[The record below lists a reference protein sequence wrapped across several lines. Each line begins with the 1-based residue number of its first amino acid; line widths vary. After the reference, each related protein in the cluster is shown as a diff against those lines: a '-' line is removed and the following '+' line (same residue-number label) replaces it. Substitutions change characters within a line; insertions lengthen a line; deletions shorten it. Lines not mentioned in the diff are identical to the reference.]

1 MRIGIAPLCFAALA
15 IGASAWAQPSATMR
29 PDLLASAE
37 FNLAYSSREDV
48 ARGPQTL
55 GSLAVTT
62 YGVSFSGRH
71 AWDERTQF
79 VYGVAVQQHELD
91 QDGASV
97 LPLPAHLAEFSL
109 NLGAQRRID
118 AHWSAAVYLRP
129 GFYGDFEEQLGKSF
143 NVPALLLANYAQSR
157 ALIWSFGVNAN
168 PFSDNPVLPIAGV
181 RWQFAPAW
189 TFSVGFPRS
198 GFTYQATENLAVRA
212 SAGFAGGSFRV
223 SRNVGSPA
231 VGLARLANTYVDFRE
246 VRVGLGLDY
255 ALGERVTLSADLGA
269 VTDRKFDY
277 FDRNYRL
284 DGDAGTFVALAL
296 KGSF

>member
-1 MRIGIAPLCFAALA
+1 MRITPLCFAAF
-15 IGASAWAQPSATMR
+15 GAVVSAFAQPSATMR
-29 PDLLASAE
+29 PDLLASVD
-37 FNLAYSSREDV
+37 FNTAYSSREDI

-55 GSLAVTT
+55 GSLAVKTF
-62 YGVSFSGRH
+62 GFSATGRH
-71 AWDERTQF
+71 AWDDRTVL
-79 VYGVAVQQHELD
+79 VYGVAVQQIDLE
-91 QDGASV
+91 QDGAGV

-109 NLGAQRRID
+109 NLGVQRRFD
-118 AHWSAAVYLRP
+118 VRWSGGAYVRP
-129 GFYGDFEEQLGKSF
+129 GFYGDFEERLGKSF

-157 ALIWSFGVNAN
+157 ALIWSFGVSAN
-168 PFSDNPVLPIAGV
+168 LFSDNSVLPIVGV

-255 ALGERVTLSADLGA
+255 SLGERVTLSADVGA

-284 DGDAGTFVALAL
+284 DGDAGTFAALAI

>member
-1 MRIGIAPLCFAALA
+1 MRITPLCLAALV
-15 IGASAWAQPSATMR
+15 SAVIAGAQPSATMR

-37 FNLAYSSREDV
+37 FNTAYSSREDI

-55 GSLAVTT
+55 GSLAVRT
-62 YGVSFSGRH
+62 YGVSVAGRH
-71 AWDERTQF
+71 AWDERTQLL
-79 VYGVAVQQHELD
+79 YGVAVQQFDLD
-91 QDGASV
+91 QDDASN
-97 LPLPAHLAEFSL
+97 LPLPAQLAEFSL
-109 NLGAQRRID
+109 NLGVQRRID
-118 AHWSAAVYLRP
+118 AQWGAAVYLRP
-129 GFYGDFEEQLGKSF
+129 GFYGDFEEKLGQSF
-143 NVPALLLANYAQSR
+143 NVPALLLATYAQSR
-157 ALIWSFGVNAN
+157 TLIWSFGVNAN
-168 PFSDNPVLPIAGV
+168 AFSDNPVLPIAGV

-198 GFTYQATENLAVRA
+198 GFAYQATENLAVRA

-231 VGLARLANTYVDFRE
+231 VGLARIANTYVDFRE

-255 ALGERVTLSADLGA
+255 SLGDRVTLSADVGA

-277 FDRNYRL
+277 FDKNYRL
-284 DGDAGTFVALAL
+284 DGDAGTFVSLAL

>member
-1 MRIGIAPLCFAALA
+1 MKFAPLCFAALA
-15 IGASAWAQPSATMR
+15 VAASAVAQPSATMR
-29 PDLLASAE
+29 PDLLASVE
-37 FNLAYSSREDV
+37 FNTAYSSREDI

-55 GSLAVTT
+55 GSLAVKS
-62 YGVSFSGRH
+62 YGVSVSGRH
-71 AWDERTQF
+71 AWDESTLL
-79 VYGVAVQQHELD
+79 VYGVAVQQFDLD
-91 QDGASV
+91 QEGIST

-118 AHWSAAVYLRP
+118 ARWSAALYLRP
-129 GFYGDFEEQLGKSF
+129 GFYGDFEEQLGRSF
-143 NVPALLLANYAQSR
+143 NVPALLLANYVPSR
-157 ALIWSFGVNAN
+157 ALAWSFGVNAN
-168 PFSDNPVLPIAGV
+168 PFSDHPVLPIAGV

-198 GFTYQATENLAVRA
+198 GFTWQATEQLALRA
-212 SAGFAGGSFRV
+212 GAGFAGGSFRV

-231 VGLARLANTYVDFRE
+231 VGRARIANTYLDFRE

-255 ALGERVTLSADLGA
+255 ALGGRVTLSADVGA

-277 FDRNYRL
+277 FDQDYRL

-296 KGSF
+296 KGAF

>member
-1 MRIGIAPLCFAALA
+1 MKIAPLCLAALA
-15 IGASAWAQPSATMR
+15 VAVSSFAQPSATMR

-37 FNLAYSSREDV
+37 FNSSYSSREDL

-55 GSLAVTT
+55 GSLAVKS
-62 YGVSFSGRH
+62 YGVSVSGRH
-71 AWDERTQF
+71 AWDESTQLI
-79 VYGVAVQQHELD
+79 YGVAVQQFDLD
-91 QDGASV
+91 QDGVTA
-97 LPLPAHLAEFSL
+97 LPLPASLAEFSL
-109 NLGAQRRID
+109 NLGAQRRFD
-118 AHWSAAVYLRP
+118 AQWSAAVYLRP

-143 NVPALLLANYAQSR
+143 NIPALLLVNYARSR
-157 ALIWSFGVNAN
+157 ELIWSFGVNAN

-181 RWQFAPAW
+181 RWQFAPQW
-189 TFSVGFPRS
+189 LFSVGFPRS
-198 GFTYQATENLAVRA
+198 GFTWQATENLSLRA

-231 VGLARLANTYVDFRE
+231 AGLTRIANTYVDFRE

-255 ALGERVTLSADLGA
+255 SLGERVTLSADVGA

-277 FDRNYRL
+277 FDKNYRL
-284 DGDAGTFVALAL
+284 DGDAGTFVSLAL

>member
-1 MRIGIAPLCFAALA
+1 MRIAPLCLAALA
-15 IGASAWAQPSATMR
+15 GAVSLFAQPSATMR

-37 FNLAYSSREDV
+37 FNAAYSSREDV

-55 GSLAVTT
+55 GSLAVQS
-62 YGVSFSGRH
+62 YGVSVSGRH
-71 AWDERTQF
+71 AWDEHTQL
-79 VYGVAVQQHELD
+79 VYGLAVQQHDLD
-91 QDGASV
+91 QDGVST

-118 AHWSAAVYLRP
+118 ANWSAALYLRP
-129 GFYGDFEEQLGKSF
+129 GFYGDFEESLGKSF

-157 ALIWSFGVNAN
+157 TLIWSFGVNAN

-189 TFSVGFPRS
+189 MFSVGFPRS
-198 GFTYQATENLAVRA
+198 GFTYQATENLSLRA
-212 SAGFAGGSFRV
+212 AAGFAGGSFRV

-231 VGLARLANTYVDFRE
+231 AGLARIANTYLDFRE

-255 ALGERVTLSADLGA
+255 SLGERVTLSADVGA

-277 FDRNYRL
+277 FDKNYRL
-284 DGDAGTFVALAL
+284 DGDAGTFVSLAL